1 MKLFISGGG
10 TAGHIN
16 PALAIA
22 SEIEKR
28 QKDIEVYY
36 VGTPKGMENKL
47 VTKYPMYHIQIQGI
61 KRSLSL
67 ENIKTAYY
75 TATSFIKAK
84 KLLKREKPDLVVG
97 TGGYACWPIVSA
109 AASLGIPC
117 ALHESNSIPGF
128 VVKNLQ
134 KKVDAVFVN
143 FEATKKLFDKKANV
157 LHVGTPLR
165 PDFETVNREGSR
177 RELEIGTK
185 YRAMILSFGGSLG
198 ANRMNEEVLGLM
210 NTYGRENPDVLM
222 IHSTGS
228 RHYAEVCARAEE
240 MGVKNLPNV
249 RIMEY
254 ISDMP
259 QKMAAAD
266 LVICRSGALT
276 LSELAYLGVPS
287 VLIPSPNVTDDQQYK
302 NAKLFANDGAAT
314 VIRESELNKD
324 VLYNSVVAIVDDEK
338 KMQEMRSAALKLAI
352 PDSGE
357 RICACLF
364 GIIEEKKKNERK

>member
-22 SEIEKR
+22 AEIEKR
-28 QKDIEVYY
+28 QKDIEVCY

-84 KLLKREKPDLVVG
+84 KLLKKEKPDLVVG

-109 AASLGIPC
+109 AASLGIPS

-134 KKVDAVFVN
+134 KKVDVVFVN

-165 PDFETVNREGSR
+165 ADFETVNRESTR
-177 RELEIGTK
+177 KDLEIGTK
-185 YRAMILSFGGSLG
+185 YRAMVLSFGGSLG
-198 ANRMNEEVLGLM
+198 ANRINDEVLGLM

-228 RHYAEVCARAEE
+228 RHYAEVNAKASELGLDKLE
-240 MGVKNLPNV
+240 NVKIL
-249 RIMEY
+249 EY

-259 QKMAAAD
+259 QKMSAAD

-287 VLIPSPNVTDDQQYK
+287 ILIPSPNVTDDQQYK
-302 NAKLFANDGAAT
+302 NAKLFANDGAAV
-314 VIRESELNKD
+314 VIRESELDKD
-324 VLYNSVVAIVDDEK
+324 SIYNAVCSIANDEK
-338 KMQEMRSAALKLAI
+338 KMEEMRAAALKLAI
-352 PDSGE
+352 PDSGN
-357 RICACLF
+357 RICECLF

>member
-47 VTKYPMYHIQIQGI
+47 VKKYPMYHIQIQGI

-109 AASLGIPC
+109 AASLGIPS

-134 KKVDAVFVN
+134 KKVDVVFVN

-157 LHVGTPLR
+157 VHVGTPLR
-165 PDFETVNREGSR
+165 PDFETVNREKTR
-177 RELEIGTK
+177 KDMEIGSK

-198 ANRMNEEVLGLM
+198 ANRINDEVLGLM
-210 NTYGRENPDVLM
+210 NTYGRENPDVLL

-228 RHYAEVCARAEE
+228 RHFAEVSQKAKE
-240 MGVKNLPNV
+240 MGLSELPNV
-249 RIMEY
+249 RILEY

-259 QKMAAAD
+259 EKMSAAD

-287 VLIPSPNVTDDQQYK
+287 ILIPSPNVTDDQQYK
-302 NAKLFANDGAAT
+302 NAKLFAEDGAAI
-314 VIRESELNKD
+314 VIREGELD
-324 VLYNSVVAIVDDEK
+324 GDTLYKSVSSVVDDEK
-338 KMQEMRSAALKLAI
+338 MMEDMRRAALKLAI
-352 PDSGE
+352 PDSGD
-357 RICACLF
+357 RICKCLF
-364 GIIEEKKKNERK
+364 KIIEDKKKK

>member
-22 SEIEKR
+22 AEIEKR

-36 VGTPKGMENKL
+36 VGTPKGMENTL
-47 VTKYPMYHIQIQGI
+47 VTKYPMFHIQIQGI

-75 TATSFIKAK
+75 TATSFYKAR
-84 KLLKREKPDLVVG
+84 KLIKREKPDLVVG

-109 AASLGIPC
+109 AASMGVPC

-143 FEATKKLFDKKANV
+143 FEATGKLFDKGANV
-157 LHVGTPLR
+157 VHVGTPLR
-165 PDFETVNREGSR
+165 PDFETVSREKTR
-177 RELEIGTK
+177 AELSLGDK
-185 YRAMILSFGGSLG
+185 YRRMILSFGGSLG
-198 ANRMNEEVLGLM
+198 ADKVNEEILNLM

-222 IHSTGS
+222 IHSTGAK
-228 RHYAEVCARAEE
+228 HYDNVYGAAKK
-240 MGVKNLPNV
+240 MGVTDLPNV
-249 RIMEY
+249 QILKY

-259 QKMAAAD
+259 QKMSAAD

-302 NAKLFANDGAAT
+302 NAKLYGKDGAAE
-314 VIRESELNKD
+314 VIRESELTSEL
-324 VLYNSVVAIVDDEK
+324 LYNTVKSIVDSDEK
-338 KMQEMRSAALKLAI
+338 MERMSIEARKLAI
-352 PDSGE
+352 PDSGQ
-357 RICACLF
+357 RIYDCLF
-364 GIIEEKKKNERK
+364 GIIEEKKKK

>member
-28 QKDIEVYY
+28 KEDLEVYY
-36 VGTPKGMENKL
+36 VGTPKGMENTL

-84 KLLKREKPDLVVG
+84 KLLKKEKPDLVVG

-109 AASLGIPC
+109 AASLGIPS

-134 KKVDAVFVN
+134 KKVDVVFVN
-143 FEATKKLFDKKANV
+143 FDATRKLFDKGANV
-157 LHVGTPLR
+157 VHVGTPLR
-165 PDFETVNREGSR
+165 ADFEKVNRESTR
-177 RELEIGTK
+177 KDLEIGEK
-185 YRAMILSFGGSLG
+185 YRAFVLSFGGSLG
-198 ANRMNEEVLGLM
+198 ADRMNDEVLTLM
-210 NTYGRENPDVLM
+210 STFGKENPDVLM
-222 IHSTGS
+222 IHSTGAK
-228 RHYAEVCARAEE
+228 HYDSVYAKAKE
-240 MGVKNLPNV
+240 MGVADLPNV
-249 RIMEY
+249 QILKY

-259 QKMAAAD
+259 QKMSAAD

-287 VLIPSPNVTDDQQYK
+287 ILIPSPNVTDDQQYK
-302 NAKLFANDGAAT
+302 NAKLFGADGAAE
-314 VIRESELNKD
+314 VIRESELSSKL
-324 VLYNSVVAIVDDEK
+324 LYNTVKSIVDDEE
-338 KMQEMRSAALKLAI
+338 KMAKMSHEAKKLAI
-352 PDSGE
+352 ADSGQ
-357 RICACLF
+357 RICDCLF
-364 GIIEEKKKNERK
+364 KIVEEKKKK